1 MTVSAAHGSWPSPI
15 SAADVAAASTR
26 LDGALFV
33 GEEIWWAQSVP
44 DEGGRMTVRRRR
56 ADGRVDDVLPAPWS
70 ARSRVHEY
78 GGGAWRATE
87 NGRLYFVESADQR
100 VYALGSDGRPTPLTP
115 EDDGTAFG
123 GLVWAADRLL
133 AVREQTSASGG
144 VRTIVE
150 IAVDGSGVRVVAS
163 GDDFVAQPALSPD
176 GRRLAWVGW
185 NHPDLPWDRT
195 RLHVA
200 RLRDGVV
207 AEVLSATDG
216 TTAALQPVWTGSDE
230 LLYVD
235 DASGRW
241 QVQRLRPDTG
251 EHAELTRDDADTGGA
266 LWTLGMRWFAPLDDG
281 RIVAVRTNGED
292 SVVIIDPADGSVRPA
307 GIDGASQSF
316 IEDARGTRVLV
327 TTASASAPLGLW
339 LLDADGA
346 TPPERL
352 AGDDLS
358 QLRPWL
364 PAPRAIAAPGPH
376 GPVHAYFYPP
386 THPELRG
393 PADERA
399 PCLVWVHGGPTAHVG
414 PAASRKIAFFTS
426 RGIGVLDVNYSGS
439 TGYGRAYRE
448 RLRGQWGVADV
459 DDVIAAARYLADAG
473 LADPERLA
481 IEGGSAGGWT
491 ALSALARGDV
501 FAAGVSRYGV
511 GDARAL
517 VADTHDFESRYLD
530 GLIGPLPEAESI
542 YVERSPLTH
551 PERFRVPLL
560 ILQGTDDRVVPPAQ
574 AEAIRDALRR
584 QGVPHAYVLY
594 EGEGH
599 GFRRRET
606 TIDALSAE
614 LAFLG
619 EVFGFAADAPELPLE
634 IGSVHTADGADGR
647 EVFIAPDG
655 DSTHAERDL
664 RVVVSRE
671 PVRPLFARPHTS
683 GWADTLQRAG
693 FTATA
698 DDPELFVLLP
708 TLDGE

>member
-1 MTVSAAHGSWPSPI
+1 MTASIPYGSWPSPV
-15 SAADVAAASTR
+15 SAADVASASTR
-26 LDGALFV
+26 FDGARFV

-44 DEGGRMTVRRRR
+44 EEGGRMAVRRRR
-56 ADGRVDDVLPAPWS
+56 DGRTADVLPAPWS

-78 GGGAWRATE
+78 GGGAWCAAE
-87 NGRLYFVESADQR
+87 DGRLFFVEGSDQR
-100 VYALGSDGRPTPLTP
+100 VYLLGSDGAPTPLTAQ
-115 EDDGTAFG
+115 EDGTAFG
-123 GLVWAADRLL
+123 GLVWASGRLL
-133 AVREQTSASGG
+133 AVRERTAASGG
-144 VRTIVE
+144 ERAIVE
-150 IAVDGSGVRVVAS
+150 ISMDGAGARVVAR

-176 GRRLAWVGW
+176 GRRLAWIGW

-195 RLHVA
+195 RLHVG

-207 AEVLSATDG
+207 VDEISVTDG
-216 TTAALQPVWTGSDE
+216 AASALQPVWTGSDE
-230 LLYVD
+230 LLYLD
-235 DASGRW
+235 DTSGRW
-241 QVQRLRPDTG
+241 QVQRMRPDTG
-251 EHAELTRDDADTGGA
+251 ERSVLTHDDADTGGA
-266 LWTLGMRWFAPLDDG
+266 LWTLGMRWFAPLEDG

-292 SVVIIDPADGSVRPA
+292 SVVVIDPAEATIRSV
-307 GIDGASQSF
+307 GVDGASQTF
-316 IEDARGTRVLV
+316 LEDARGTRLLV

-346 TPPERL
+346 APPERL

-358 QLRPWL
+358 ALDAWL
-364 PAPRAIAAPGPH
+364 PAPRAVTADGVH

-393 PADERA
+393 PDDELA

-414 PAASRKIAFFTS
+414 PAASRKIAYFTS
-426 RGIGVLDVNYSGS
+426 RGIGILDVNYSGS

-459 DDVIAAARYLADAG
+459 DDVIAAARHLAAAG

-491 ALSALARGDV
+491 VLSALTRGDV
-501 FAAGVSRYGV
+501 FAAGISRYGV

-517 VADTHDFESRYLD
+517 VADTHDFESHYLD
-530 GLIGPLPEAESI
+530 GLIGPLPETEDLYI
-542 YVERSPLTH
+542 ERSPLTH

-560 ILQGTDDRVVPPAQ
+560 ILQGTEDRVVPPAQ
-574 AEAIRDALRR
+574 AEAIRDALRH

-594 EGEGH
+594 DGEGH

-606 TIDALSAE
+606 TIDALTSE

-619 EVFGFAADAPELPLE
+619 EVFGFATDAPELPLS
-634 IGSVHTADGADGR
+634 IGALRIADGPDGR
-647 EVFIAPDG
+647 TVFIDPESD
-655 DSTHAERDL
+655 TVHAERDL

-671 PVRPLFARPHTS
+671 PLRPLFARPHTS
-683 GWADTLQRAG
+683 GWAETLRGAG

-698 DDPELFVLLP
+698 DNPGLFVLLP
-708 TLDGE
+708 ALDGE